1 MKKLFTLKVPAYSL
15 LIVVAVSIGA
25 SYIFIH
31 AASQEK
37 ATLPELN
44 TAKYSTCDIQRI
56 RLHDGNLTSPLLM
69 TDVLNESERL
79 QSLKEEINHFINESK
94 SKNIIN
100 DAGIYIRQ
108 LNNGSWI
115 SINGGNG
122 FHPGSLIKVP
132 VLITYLKVSEKK
144 PGYLDA
150 KLVYHQPNFQVPKQ
164 TFEVPSIM
172 KDGYAYSIRQLLYE
186 MVAKSDNLAT
196 TLLLQNIDTEGFKS
210 TFTDIG
216 LPEPPL
222 HDMNFQISA
231 LDYSKFFRVLYNAT
245 YLSRANSE
253 LALSILSKS
262 TFKEGI
268 MKSIPD
274 KITVAHK
281 FGEYNDGPYKEL
293 HEAGIIY
300 VNNNPYLLTIMS
312 KGNDIKT
319 MPSFLGDVAKIIH
332 NKLQADN

>member
-1 MKKLFTLKVPAYSL
+1 MKRLLTFKVPAYSL
-15 LIVVAVSIGA
+15 ILVAALAVASSYWFISSRNEEKEVVEA
-25 SYIFIH
+25 
-31 AASQEK
+31 
-37 ATLPELN
+37 LN
-44 TAKYSTCDIQRI
+44 PTGYSSCDIQRI
-56 RLHDGNLTSPLLM
+56 RLHEGILTSPLLM

-79 QSLKEEINHFINESK
+79 QSLKEEINHFISESK
-94 SKNIIN
+94 TKNVIN
-100 DAGIYIRQ
+100 DAGLYIRQ

-132 VLITYLKVSEKK
+132 VLITYLKVSERK
-144 PGYLDA
+144 PGYLDS
-150 KLVYHQPNFQVPKQ
+150 KLVYHQPQFAVPKQ

-172 KDGYAYSIRQLLYE
+172 KDNNEYSIRQLLYE

-222 HDMNFQISA
+222 RDMNFQISA

-245 YLSRANSE
+245 YLSRPNSE
-253 LALSILSKS
+253 MALSMLSKS

-268 MKSIPD
+268 MQSMPD
-274 KITVAHK
+274 KVTVAHK

-293 HEAGIIY
+293 HEAGIVY
-300 VNNNPYLLTIMS
+300 VNNNPYLLTVMT

-319 MPSFLGDVAKIIH
+319 MPSFLGDIARIIH
-332 NKLQADN
+332 NKLQAAN